1 MRAKNMRSK
10 DKPDARRLEPKWLR
24 MVMICDDDGD
34 NGAADDG
41 DD

>member
-24 MVMICDDDGD
+24 MVMICDDDDGD
-34 NGAADDG
+34 NGADVG